1 MKSIFIKK
9 INALTAIVLSAALI
23 LSLAGCGNAVG
34 ENWLASPA
42 GTSESPS
49 SVAASS
55 AAGKSFEPSGLTSSS
70 AESAGSKAES
80 IAASSNASSSSA
92 AKPAQKQAPAIPASD
107 TKAADTAV
115 KKITEDKA
123 AADTPRLKVIRSTA
137 LAAGYTHIDQRGG
150 YNALPDLVSRS
161 LYSQISKS
169 AYQVAAT
176 ATSQGYYPTQRVTVS
191 GTQLSEAQLRMALVA
206 FMNDNPQVFWIAN
219 VYSYGY
225 SPDGKDTYVQLYS
238 FVPQSQCNTMVQ
250 QLNNKVTAIMKE
262 MPSGLSELD
271 RELYLFDYIT
281 KTNTYDKAAVTD
293 TSRWKSFNAYG
304 ALIEGNVVCE
314 GYSRAMQLLSSYAN
328 LQCLLVTGQGGNVN
342 HMWNII
348 RIDGNWYHLDITW
361 SDNSS
366 VLYNFF
372 NVTDTVIMQGHTV
385 SPLASTLSEAE
396 IEGANGGEPIQFN
409 LVLPPCTSTDANYF
423 KAKGIRVTDL
433 NGTDDP
439 VVVAAVV
446 SAAKQK
452 KQSVSFYVNETA
464 DFDSVLAGMI
474 QASPY
479 KLAYYLNTANTQS
492 GAANQINISE
502 VRYVSDQA
510 YRGLTVFLSYK

>member
-9 INALTAIVLSAALI
+9 TNSIIAVALSAAL
-23 LSLAGCGNAVG
+23 LFSLAGCGNTVG
-34 ENWLASPA
+34 ANGLAAPA
-42 GTSESPS
+42 ASDLPS
-49 SVAASS
+49 SAVAS
-55 AAGKSFEPSGLTSSS
+55 AAGKNSEASGLTSSS
-70 AESAGSKAES
+70 AESTGSKAQR
-80 IAASSNASSSSA
+80 IAASSNSSTSPV
-92 AKPAQKQAPAIPASD
+92 AKQVQKQTSAIPASN
-107 TKAADTAV
+107 TKAAGTTV
-115 KKITEDKA
+115 KKIAEDKA
-123 AADTPRLKVIRSTA
+123 AADTPRLNVISNTA
-137 LAAGYTHIDQRGG
+137 FAAGYTHIDQRGG

-169 AYQVAAT
+169 VYKVAAT
-176 ATSQGYYPTQRVTVS
+176 AASEGYYPTQRVVVS

-206 FMNDNPQVFWIAN
+206 FKNDNPQVFWIAN

-225 SPDGKDTYVQLYS
+225 SPDGKDTNVQLYS
-238 FVPQSQCNTMVQ
+238 YVPQSQCNTMIQ

-293 TSRWKSFNAYG
+293 TSRWKAFNAYG

-314 GYSRAMQLLSSYAN
+314 GYSRAMQLLSSYVN
-328 LQCLLVTGQGGNVN
+328 LQCLLVTGQGGGVN

-372 NVTDTVIMQGHTV
+372 NVTDAVIMQGHTV

-396 IEGANGGEPIQFN
+396 IQGATGEAPIQFN
-409 LVLPPCTSTDANYF
+409 LYLPPCTATEANYF

-439 VVVAAVV
+439 SVVAAVV
-446 SAAKQK
+446 SAVKQK
-452 KQSVSFYVNETA
+452 KQSVSFYVNEAA
-464 DFDSVLAGMI
+464 DFDTVLNGMV

-492 GAANQINISE
+492 GGTNQINVSD